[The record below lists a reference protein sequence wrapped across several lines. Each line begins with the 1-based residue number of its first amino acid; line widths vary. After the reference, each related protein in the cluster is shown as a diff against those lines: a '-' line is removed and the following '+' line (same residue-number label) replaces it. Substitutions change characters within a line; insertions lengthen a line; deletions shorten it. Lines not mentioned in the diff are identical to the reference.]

1 MPKLV
6 LRLAVA
12 SALLLVMV
20 LPGELAAIPPDGGD
34 CGCTI
39 YPTFT
44 EQGTVVS
51 FVTPVSTACTQL
63 QSSAVSAS
71 TSAANSRCVAEGF
84 IRSCNR
90 NLYVA
95 SCLPSSGG
103 GWERTWSVTFGCWV
117 CA

>member
-1 MPKLV
+1 MPKLA
-6 LRLAVA
+6 LRLSVA
-12 SALLLVMV
+12 SALLLVLA
-20 LPGELAAIPPDGGD
+20 LPGQLAAAPPGD

-39 YPTFT
+39 WPTFT

-51 FVTPVSTACTQL
+51 FVTPVSTACSQL
-63 QSSAVSAS
+63 QTSAISAS
-71 TSAANSRCVAEGF
+71 MAEANNRCVAEGF

-90 NLYVA
+90 DLYVA
-95 SCLPSSGG
+95 SCVPSSGG

>member
-1 MPKLV
+1 MQKLV
-6 LRLAVA
+6 LRLVVA
-12 SALLLVMV
+12 SAFLLAFA
-20 LPGELAAIPPDGGD
+20 LPSRLAAIPPDSD

-51 FVTPVSTACTQL
+51 FVTPVSTACQQL
-63 QSSAVSAS
+63 SSSAVTAS
-71 TSAANSRCVAEGF
+71 TAQANSRCVAEGF

-90 NLYVA
+90 NLFVA

>member
-1 MPKLV
+1 MPKFA
-6 LRLAVA
+6 LRLVVA
-12 SALLLVMV
+12 SALLLALA
-20 LPGELAAIPPDGGD
+20 LPGQLAAIPPDGD

-51 FVTPVSTACTQL
+51 FVTPVSTACQQL
-63 QSSAVSAS
+63 SNSAVSAY
-71 TSAANSRCVAEGF
+71 TAAANNRCVAEGF

-90 NLYVA
+90 NPYVA

-117 CA
+117 CG